1 MLPLNIEELL
11 TPIGLAHWTMG
22 DGYFTEYIVKICM
35 DNFSKEEVLNFIK
48 VLEEKFGIEAT
59 INKRSNPNNNI
70 VWRVIVSKSSMEK
83 LKLLVVPHMIP
94 EMLYKVGIK
103 KYNKQD

>member
-1 MLPLNIEELL
+1 
-11 TPIGLAHWTMG
+11 MG

-70 VWRVIVSKSSMEK
+70 V
-83 LKLLVVPHMIP
+83 
-94 EMLYKVGIK
+94 
-103 KYNKQD
+103 